1 MLLWSM
7 KLAVHIVNHV
17 LSHGYSSI
25 HLCPKLLLLSKF
37 IHSQLCSTKSGQL
50 VFQPISI
57 GWYLL
62 NKGLCIDFNLT
73 YEADWPVSLY
83 WHCLLSVVKS
93 CLVSWL
99 LVYSPLAKLLMP
111 KFCYVQYSAPHKSA
125 SCFLNQILVM
135 LVEFCFMYQHPY
147 LKHVY
152 LFHYMLSVLKAII
165 FCWTFVFS
173 AIVIIISLLQ
183 IAHI

>member
-1 MLLWSM
+1 MVDEASS
-7 KLAVHIVNHV
+7 
-17 LSHGYSSI
+17 SHSES
-25 HLCPKLLLLSKF
+25 C
-37 IHSQLCSTKSGQL
+37 TKSWLQL
-50 VFQPISI
+50 YS
-57 GWYLL
+57 
-62 NKGLCIDFNLT
+62 
-73 YEADWPVSLY
+73 PVSKIVAAVEIYTFPIMFHEIWPACFSTNLY
-83 WHCLLSVVKS
+83 WMIPVEQRSMYRLQSYIWSGLACFTVLALPAISRKIMSRFLIACLLTTGQITYAKI
-93 CLVSWL
+93 L
-99 LVYSPLAKLLMP
+99 LCAIL
-111 KFCYVQYSAPHKSA
+111 CPHKSA